1 MINPQ
6 TKMPKE
12 KTKQGKFILSL
23 IHKYRLVILKESTF
37 EEIGYVKLSWLNII
51 SITGTLL
58 ILIIALTYSIIAYTS
73 IRERI
78 PGYPDAE
85 MRNNIV
91 HNALRLDSLEN
102 ELKYRDQY
110 FTNLSLIITGGVPN
124 NFLDRGSD
132 TGIFKPTI
140 KYTRSSADSVLR
152 KETELSDKIGFSP
165 DIENKVAVKLER
177 MHFFTPVRGLVTNS
191 FNPLTN
197 HFGADI
203 VATPNAV
210 VKAMLDGTVT
220 LATWT
225 LETGYVIQ
233 IQHDIN
239 LISIYKHN
247 AELLKKMGMRVK
259 AGDAIAIVGNSGELT
274 TGPHLHLELWQNGV
288 ALNPEEYIV
297 F

>member
-1 MINPQ
+1 MIE
-6 TKMPKE
+6 MPKE
-12 KTKQGKFILSL
+12 TRKKKKFFLRL
-23 IHKYRLVILKESTF
+23 INKYRLVILNDSTF
-37 EEIGYVKLSWLNII
+37 EEIGFVKLSWLNII
-51 SITGTLL
+51 AISGTLI
-58 ILIIALTYSIIAYTS
+58 ILFIALIYSLIAYTP

-102 ELKYRDQY
+102 ELNYRDQY
-110 FTNLSLIITGGVPN
+110 FTNLSQIISGGEPDD
-124 NFLDRGSD
+124 FLDQGGDSS
-132 TGIFKPTI
+132 TYVPTI
-140 KYTRSSADSVLR
+140 KYTRSSADSLLR
-152 KETELSDKIGFSP
+152 REIELSDKIGFAP
-165 DIENKVAVKLER
+165 NDVYIGNLKLER
-177 MHFFTPVRGLVTNS
+177 THFFTPVRGLVTNS

-197 HFGADI
+197 HFGVDV

-210 VKAMLDGTVT
+210 VKAILDGTVT
-220 LATWT
+220 VATWT
-225 LETGYVIQ
+225 FDTGWVIQ
-233 IQHDIN
+233 IQHDKN

-259 AGDAIAIVGNSGELT
+259 AGDAIAIVGNSGVLT